1 MHMTKSGFPKK
12 KKKKKAGVY
21 LGFKSALLKG

>member
-1 MHMTKSGFPKK
+1 MHMTKSGFQK